1 MIVSAQYQEFT
12 DGVMW
17 RANIPTTQEARESST
32 HALEALVQHLDGLD
46 REQVASVL
54 PPTLRD
60 AVAGESSSPEG
71 SAAPGLVL
79 EMSRRASC
87 PPERARYLMEAVL
100 SEIVAA
106 DPALG
111 DSLRHRLPQEFT
123 PLLTAPGQG
132 PPPGLN
138 AAAAENKPRPLDADE
153 LERALGQL
161 ENWRGSTAGIAREVS
176 LPQERQ
182 RPLLARVRAA
192 EEELS
197 HHVNV
202 THPSADLV
210 QFEVRTRSLG
220 SVTELDMRL
229 AARIDEAIRAVG
241 SGG

>member
-12 DGVMW
+12 DGVMR
-17 RANIPTTQEARESST
+17 RAGVATTQEAREAST
-32 HALEALVQHLDGLD
+32 HALEALAQHLDGLD

-60 AVAGESSSPEG
+60 AIVGESSTPEG
-71 SAAPGLVL
+71 STAPDLVQ

-87 PPERARYLMEAVL
+87 PPERARYLLEAVL
-100 SEIVAA
+100 SEIVTA

-111 DSLRHRLPQEFT
+111 ESLRHRLPQEFA
-123 PLLTAPGQG
+123 PLFAAPGQG
-132 PPPGLN
+132 PPPDLN
-138 AAAAENKPRPLDADE
+138 AAAAEDKPRPLDPDE
-153 LERALGQL
+153 LERALDQL
-161 ENWRGSTAGIAREVS
+161 ENWRGSTAGISREIS
-176 LPQERQ
+176 LPQDRQ

-202 THPSADLV
+202 THPGAELV
-210 QFEVRTRSLG
+210 RFEVRTRSLG